1 MLRMELVKTVRLRLH
16 KGNYGRTITY
26 TITLPKDF
34 VEALGWQ
41 PGEKLQVILDTVNR
55 EIRVR
60 TPS

>member
-1 MLRMELVKTVRLRLH
+1 MSVELARSVKLRIQRGK
-16 KGNYGRTITY
+16 YGQAISY

-41 PGEKLQVILDTVNR
+41 PGERLQVVLDTEKR

-60 TPS
+60 MP